1 MKGIEILKE
10 DANNVWVK
18 AMGGEWWNDLVLF
31 SVEKGYWGI
40 ENLSLV
46 PGTVGAAP
54 VQNIGAYGAEV
65 KDNLENVEAF
75 SIENGEKK
83 IFSREECEFGYR
95 DSIFK
100 NKLKGKY
107 FITAVIFKLDKIPKA
122 NTDYRALKDYLEK
135 NKLEI
140 KSSKDV
146 SEAIANIRRSKLPDP
161 KVLGSA
167 GSFFKNVYIDSN
179 KLAQLKFNYPDIPS
193 FEEGEKIKIP
203 TGWLVEKCGWKG
215 KRIGNVGVH
224 DQQALVLV
232 NYGKATGKEVLDL
245 AQQIIYSV
253 YQKFGLK
260 LTPEVNLI

>member
-1 MKGIEILKE
+1 M
-10 DANNVWVK
+10 
-18 AMGGEWWNDLVLF
+18 
-31 SVEKGYWGI
+31 
-40 ENLSLV
+40 
-46 PGTVGAAP
+46 
-54 VQNIGAYGAEV
+54 
-65 KDNLENVEAF
+65 
-75 SIENGEKK
+75 
-83 IFSREECEFGYR
+83 
-95 DSIFK
+95 
-100 NKLKGKY
+100 
-107 FITAVIFKLDKIPKA
+107 
-122 NTDYRALKDYLEK
+122 
-135 NKLEI
+135 EI